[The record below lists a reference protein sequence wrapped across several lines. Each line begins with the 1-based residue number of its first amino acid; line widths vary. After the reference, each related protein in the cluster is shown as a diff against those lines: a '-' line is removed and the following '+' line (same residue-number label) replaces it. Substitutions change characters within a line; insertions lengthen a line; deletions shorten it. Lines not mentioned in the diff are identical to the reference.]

1 ARRIAREVTQP
12 MGKPLA
18 QARGEVKTAVF
29 RARAMIS
36 IAADSLRDEP
46 LPPVPGFTRFIR
58 HEPVGV
64 VLDISAWN
72 YPLLITVNVVVPAV
86 LAGNAVIVKHAHRTA
101 LCGVAF
107 ERNFAAAGAPDGL
120 VTAIDA
126 THAVCARIIAQQQ

>member
-1 ARRIAREVTQP
+1 
-12 MGKPLA
+12 LA
-18 QARGEVKTAVF
+18 QAGGEVKTAVF

-86 LAGNAVIVKHAHRTA
+86 LAGNSVIVKHANRTS
-101 LCGVAF
+101 LCGKAF
-107 ERNFAAAGAPDGL
+107 ERAFSKTGAPEYL
-120 VTAIDA
+120 VIAVDA
-126 THAVCARIIAQQQ
+126 THETCAKIIARPEVGFVSFTGSVRG